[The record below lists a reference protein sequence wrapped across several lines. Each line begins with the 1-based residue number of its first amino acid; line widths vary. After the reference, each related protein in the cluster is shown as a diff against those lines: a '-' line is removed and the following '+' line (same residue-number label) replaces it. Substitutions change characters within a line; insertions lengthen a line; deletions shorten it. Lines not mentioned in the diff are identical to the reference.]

1 GAVDADLVGAG
12 IEQALHV
19 GDLAYAATDGQRDEH
34 LRGDL
39 LDDGQNQVATVA
51 GGGDVQERELVGALL
66 VVPTGDFNGIA
77 GIGQIDEIDPFDDAP
92 RRDIQAGND
101 APGQCAGRRR

>member
-1 GAVDADLVGAG
+1 DGDHDALRTVVIGGRAHQLGVGDRGAVDADFVGAG

-66 VVPTGDFNGIA
+66 VVSTGDFNGIA
-77 GIGQIDEIDPFDDAP
+77 GIGQIDEID
-92 RRDIQAGND
+92 
-101 APGQCAGRRR
+101 